1 MFPIRDHNP
10 STNTPYVTYGLIAVN
25 VVVFLL
31 TWSMDDS
38 SLQKIFM
45 TYGMIPQ
52 DVMAGRANISLIT
65 HMFLHGGWMHL
76 LGNMLFLWIF
86 GDNME
91 DAMGHQRFAAFYLGA
106 GFCAVAL
113 QIAADPASPWPMVG
127 ASGAIAGVLGG
138 YLLLYPRARVDVLFI
153 FIIFFRIFAI
163 PAWIVLGVWFGLQI
177 ISSGAD
183 DGVAYMAHVG
193 GFLGGLALTF
203 PVWRAKGARAFWTAN
218 AGAPSNPP
226 TSLSTIPRVARK

>member
-65 HMFLHGGWMHL
+65 HMFHFIQKL
-76 LGNMLFLWIF
+76 IRRK
-86 GDNME
+86 E
-91 DAMGHQRFAAFYLGA
+91 SR
-106 GFCAVAL
+106 
-113 QIAADPASPWPMVG
+113 QIHD
-127 ASGAIAGVLGG
+127 
-138 YLLLYPRARVDVLFI
+138 
-153 FIIFFRIFAI
+153 
-163 PAWIVLGVWFGLQI
+163 
-177 ISSGAD
+177 
-183 DGVAYMAHVG
+183 
-193 GFLGGLALTF
+193 
-203 PVWRAKGARAFWTAN
+203 KE
-218 AGAPSNPP
+218 
-226 TSLSTIPRVARK
+226 